1 MEVVGLFVT
10 AIIVGLS
17 GAMMPGPLLTVT
29 IGETARHGII
39 AAPLIILGHIAL
51 ELLLVGAL
59 MMGLARFLNS
69 TASQWMAIFGGIFML
84 WMGWGMIRDVFGGRV
99 SFPPTRDLAEEGVA
113 ELEPAVVVNNESGWI
128 RFRLILTGIFVS
140 LANPYW
146 ILWWATVGLGY
157 VTLAAGLGTIGIA
170 SFFTGHAFS
179 DIAWYIMIGAVVSG
193 GRKFLN
199 EAVYRGVLVACGV
212 FLFGMGGYFI
222 HYGVFNS

>member
-10 AIIVGLS
+10 AFIVGLS

-39 AAPLIILGHIAL
+39 AAPLIILGHIVL

-59 MMGLARFLNS
+59 VMGLAGILNS
-69 TASQWMAIFGGIFML
+69 SASQWVAIFGGLFML
-84 WMGWGMIRDVFGGRV
+84 WMGWNMVRDVFGGRI
-99 SFPPTRDLAEEGVA
+99 SFPPTRDPVAQGVA
-113 ELEPAVVVNNESGWI
+113 EPKPPLLVNNESGWI
-128 RFRLILTGIFVS
+128 RARLIITGIFIS

-157 VTLAAGLGTIGIA
+157 VTLAAKSGTIGIA
-170 SFFTGHAFS
+170 SFFAGHAFS
-179 DIAWYIMIGAVVSG
+179 DLAWYIMIGVVVSG

-199 EAVYRGVLVACGV
+199 DAVYRGILVACGV
-212 FLFGMGGYFI
+212 FLFGLGGYFI